1 MDSRDESCGCVAIR
15 GIVHANPRLTGAN
28 PPATARGM
36 TVIENNPETPEALVA
51 ALAARGRAAQ
61 RQLALMGD
69 MAKAEALRHAAAA
82 LREDEAAIL
91 AANAR
96 DLAQGEANGL
106 SAAMLDR
113 LRLDPARL
121 AGIADAVAQV
131 AALPDPVGQVI
142 DHSMAPSGL
151 ALSRVRIPIGL
162 IGIIYESRPNV
173 TADAAALCVRAG
185 NAVLLRGGSEAV
197 HSNRA
202 INAAMA
208 RGLARGGVPEAAV
221 QLVPDQDRA
230 VVGAMLAAAGLLD
243 MIVPRGGKGLV
254 ARVQA
259 DARVPVLAHLDG
271 ICHTY
276 VHSAADPA
284 MAQAISVNAKLRRT
298 GICGAME
305 TLLLDARFE
314 GSGAV
319 CAALLDAGCE
329 LRGDARAQALDPR
342 IGAASEDDWGTEYL
356 EAILS
361 VGVVDGIEAAMTHIA
376 AHGSGHTEAIV
387 TDDPHAAER
396 FLAEVD
402 SAIVMVNASTQF
414 ADGGE
419 FGLGAEIGIA
429 TGRLH
434 ARGPVA
440 LEGLTT
446 YKWQV
451 RGTGQTRP

>member
-1 MDSRDESCGCVAIR
+1 MSSQPQSSFDPDE
-15 GIVHANPRLTGAN
+15 
-28 PPATARGM
+28 
-36 TVIENNPETPEALVA
+36 LVTELGRA
-51 ALAARGRAAQ
+51 GRAAQ
-61 RQLALMGD
+61 RVLARMDDAG
-69 MAKAEALRHAAAA
+69 KAAALHAAAEE
-82 LREDEAAIL
+82 LRAASSAVL
-91 AANAR
+91 DANAK
-96 DLAQGEANGL
+96 DLALGEANGL

-113 LRLDPARL
+113 LKLDEERLESVA
-121 AGIADAVAQV
+121 AAVDAVA
-131 AALPDPVGQVI
+131 ALRDPVGDVI
-142 DHSMAPSGL
+142 DRSVAPAGME
-151 ALSRVRIPIGL
+151 LSRVRIPIGL

-173 TADAAALCVRAG
+173 TADAAALCLRSG

-202 INAAMA
+202 IHAALA
-208 RGLARGGVPEAAV
+208 RGLAKAGVPAEAV
-221 QLVPDQDRA
+221 QLMPTQDREA
-230 VVGAMLAAAGLLD
+230 VGAMLRAAGLID
-243 MIVPRGGKGLV
+243 MIIPRGGKGLV
-254 ARVQA
+254 ERVQN

-276 VHSAADPA
+276 VHSAANPDMAVTLA
-284 MAQAISVNAKLRRT
+284 MNAKMRRT

-305 TLLLDARFE
+305 TLLLDAAFPRCIE
-314 GSGAV
+314 V
-319 CAALLDAGCE
+319 VRALLESGCE

-342 IGAASEDDWGTEYL
+342 IEPASANDWDCEYL
-356 EAILS
+356 DAILS
-361 VGVVDGIEAAMTHIA
+361 VAVVDGLGAALAHIERHS
-376 AHGSGHTEAIV
+376 SGHTDAIV
-387 TDDPHAAER
+387 TEDKAAADR
-396 FLAEVD
+396 FLSEVD

-451 RGTGQTRP
+451 RGHGEARS

>member
-1 MDSRDESCGCVAIR
+1 MNVQTASRETHQEAQ
-15 GIVHANPRLTGAN
+15 A
-28 PPATARGM
+28 
-36 TVIENNPETPEALVA
+36 ETPTALVER
-51 ALAARGRAAQ
+51 LARAGRAAQ
-61 RQLALMGD
+61 SQLAQLSD
-69 MAKAEALRHAAAA
+69 AQKAAA
-82 LREDEAAIL
+82 LRSAAQALREAAPEVL

-96 DLAQGEANGL
+96 DIAAAESNGL
-106 SAAMLDR
+106 TSALLDR
-113 LRLDPARL
+113 LRLDSKRL
-121 AGIADAVAQV
+121 DSVADAVAQV
-131 AALPDPVGQVI
+131 AELPDPVGQMI
-142 DHSMAPSGL
+142 DSSTRPNGL
-151 ALSRVRIPIGL
+151 VLQRLRVPIGL

-173 TADAAALCVRAG
+173 TADAAALCFRSG

-197 HSNRA
+197 QSNRA
-202 INAAMA
+202 IHAALV
-208 RGLARGGVPEAAV
+208 RGLVAAGAPADAV
-221 QLVPDQDRA
+221 QLVPVQDRA
-230 VVGAMLAAAGLLD
+230 VVGAMLTAAGLID
-243 MIVPRGGKGLV
+243 MIVPRGGKSLV

-276 VHSAADPA
+276 IHAAADPA
-284 MAQAISVNAKLRRT
+284 MARAVTLNAKMRRT

-305 TLLLDARFE
+305 TLLLDAQFPE
-314 GSGAV
+314 NQAV
-319 CAALLDAGCE
+319 ITPLLDAGCE
-329 LRGDARAQALDPR
+329 VRGDARAQALDPR
-342 IGAASEDDWGTEYL
+342 ILPATEQDWDTEYL

-361 VGVVDGIEAAMTHIA
+361 VAVVDGLDAALDHIA
-376 AHGSGHTEAIV
+376 RHSSHHTDAII
-387 TDDPHAAER
+387 TADEPAAER
-396 FLAEVD
+396 FLREVD

-451 RGTGQTRP
+451 RGTGQVRP